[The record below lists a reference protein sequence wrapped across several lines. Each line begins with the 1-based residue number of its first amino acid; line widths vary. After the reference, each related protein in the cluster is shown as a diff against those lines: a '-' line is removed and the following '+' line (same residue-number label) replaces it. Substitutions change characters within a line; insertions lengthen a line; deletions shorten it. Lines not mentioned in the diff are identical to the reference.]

1 MGQDMTPVTFNGCF
15 GWLHVPR
22 EGAVGNIAVL
32 ICPSLMEDAVVAHA
46 SLRLLGDGLAA
57 AGYWALRFD
66 YPGTGDSCDGD
77 IEGNGGHWTA
87 WLQSVDAAATWL
99 RTTTGAER
107 LVVCGLRIGATLAA
121 LAAARRDDIAGF
133 VLFEPVL
140 GGHSYVRQLRLDA
153 EMLNGPRPARDDG
166 LEIREFR
173 FSARTLEQIAA
184 VDLRQLRLPAT
195 SKVAIFARSDARRLD
210 ECVRAWTGAGAE
222 VACLG
227 WEGLAPLVHQS
238 LIEEDPLADFTGVF
252 RWLEQA
258 APSRVGP
265 PRAMLVPRNA
275 SPEPAAL
282 HPPGCIETPL
292 NFGSDQ
298 RLFGMLCRP
307 ARASPGDVVIIG
319 NIGREPHY
327 GAARHTVAFARRL
340 ASVGIASLRIDYAG
354 LGDSLGPLGRENV
367 RSHVF
372 NVDRGPDVRAA
383 VDALEQRGFR
393 RFALQGVCSGAY
405 HAFHGALHEPRI
417 SELLLVNIPLYTLPD
432 GDVRA
437 HIEQRD
443 LAPLFQKLVIRR
455 SWQRLLSGQSN
466 LRNVVRAQLANVR
479 GKCVSKARRF
489 AQCLGLAQE
498 QSFAQ
503 QALTTLSKRGV
514 RTQFLFSPD
523 EGDIAV
529 FAREFG
535 RSGADLDAYAGAT
548 MRIVP
553 GMDHSQMKDAG
564 RDLAERWTIE
574 FLSEAHWPRARSD

>member
-1 MGQDMTPVTFNGCF
+1 MTPVTFDGCF
-15 GWLHVPR
+15 GWLHGPR
-22 EGAVGNIAVL
+22 EGVAGDVAVL

-46 SLRLLGDGLAA
+46 SLRLLADRLAA

-87 WLQSVDAAATWL
+87 WQQSVDAAASWL
-99 RTTTGAER
+99 RTTTGAQR

-121 LAAARRDDIAGF
+121 LAAARRDDIAGL
-133 VLFEPVL
+133 VLFEPVPS
-140 GGHSYVRQLRLDA
+140 GNTYVRQLRLDA
-153 EMLNGPRPARDDG
+153 EMLTGQRPAKEEG
-166 LEIREFR
+166 LAIREFR

-184 VDLRQLRLPAT
+184 VDLRQVRLPAA
-195 SKVAIFARSDARRLD
+195 SKVAIFARSDARRL
-210 ECVRAWTGAGAE
+210 EACVRAWTDGGTA
-222 VACLG
+222 VASLG
-227 WEGLAPLVHQS
+227 WEGLAPLVHQN
-238 LIEEDPLADFTGVF
+238 LIEEDALADFSGVL

-258 APSRVGP
+258 
-265 PRAMLVPRNA
+265 VPAGGLQQGATRLPHA
-275 SPEPAAL
+275 EPAAL

-292 NFGSDQ
+292 TFGDDR
-298 RLFGMLCRP
+298 RLFGMLCQP
-307 ARASPGDVVIIG
+307 THGAPGDVLIIG

-327 GAARHTVAFARRL
+327 GTARHSVAFARRL

-354 LGDSLGPLGRENV
+354 LGDSLGPTGRETV

-383 VDALEQRGFR
+383 VDALERLGFR

-405 HAFHGALHEPRI
+405 HAFHGALFEPRI
-417 SELLLVNIPLYTLPD
+417 SELLLVNIPLYTLPE

-443 LAPLFQKLVIRR
+443 LTPLFQKLVMRQ
-455 SWQRLLSGQSN
+455 SWERLLSGQSN
-466 LRNVVRAQLANVR
+466 LRNVVLAQLANVR
-479 GKCVSKARRF
+479 TKCASKARRF
-489 AQCLGLAQE
+489 AERLGLSRKR
-498 QSFAQ
+498 SFAQ
-503 QALTTLSKRGV
+503 QALATLSRRGV

-535 RSGADLDAYAGAT
+535 RMGADLHAYTGAT

-553 GMDHSQMKDAG
+553 GMDHSQMKDPG
-564 RDLAERWTIE
+564 RDRAEKWTIE
-574 FLSEAHWPRARSD
+574 FLTEAHWPQARSG

>member
-1 MGQDMTPVTFNGCF
+1 MTPVTFDGCF
-15 GWLHVPR
+15 GWLHAPR
-22 EGAVGNIAVL
+22 EGAVGDVAVL
-32 ICPSLMEDAVVAHA
+32 ICPSLMEDAVVAHC
-46 SLRLLGDGLAA
+46 SLRSLADGLAT
-57 AGYWALRFD
+57 AGHWALRFD
-66 YPGTGDSCDGD
+66 YPGTGDSCDGN

-87 WLQSVDAAATWL
+87 WQHSVDAAASWL

-121 LAAARRDDIAGF
+121 LATARRNDIAGL

-140 GGHSYVRQLRLDA
+140 DGHSYVRQLRLDA
-153 EMLNGPRPARDDG
+153 EMLNGQRPAKDEG
-166 LEIREFR
+166 LDIREFR
-173 FSARTLEQIAA
+173 FSARTLEQIAG
-184 VDLRQLRLPAT
+184 VDLRQLQLPAG
-195 SKVAIFARSDARRLD
+195 SKVAVFARSDARRLD
-210 ECVRAWTGAGAE
+210 ECLRVWTGAGAN
-222 VACLG
+222 VASLG
-227 WEGLAPLVHQS
+227 WEGLGPLVHQN
-238 LIEEDPLADFTGVF
+238 LIEEDSLADFRAVLH
-252 RWLEQA
+252 WLEQA
-258 APSRVGP
+258 VPVGDLQQSAAPL
-265 PRAMLVPRNA
+265 PRA
-275 SPEPAAL
+275 EAAEL
-282 HPPGCIETPL
+282 HLPGCIETPL
-292 NFGSDQ
+292 TFGGDR
-298 RLFGMLCRP
+298 RLFGMLCQP
-307 ARASPGDVVIIG
+307 AQAPPGDVVIIG

-327 GAARHTVAFARRL
+327 GTARHTVAFARRL

-354 LGDSLGPLGRENV
+354 LGDSLGPPGRENV

-372 NVDRGPDVRAA
+372 NIDRGPDVRAA

-405 HAFHGALHEPRI
+405 HAFHGALYEPRI

-443 LAPLFQKLVIRR
+443 LTPLFQKLVMRR
-455 SWQRLLSGQSN
+455 SWERLLSGESN
-466 LRNVVRAQLANVR
+466 LHNVMVAQLANVR
-479 GKCVSKARRF
+479 AKCASKVRRLG
-489 AQCLGLAQE
+489 QRLGLTRE
-498 QSFAQ
+498 MSFAQ
-503 QALTTLSKRGV
+503 QALATLSKRGV

-535 RSGADLDAYAGAT
+535 RTGADLGAYAGAT

-574 FLSEAHWPRARSD
+574 FLVEAHWPRARSD

>member
-1 MGQDMTPVTFNGCF
+1 MTPVIFDGCF
-15 GWLHVPR
+15 GWLHAPR
-22 EGAVGNIAVL
+22 EGAVGDVAVL
-32 ICPSLMEDAVVAHA
+32 ICPSLMEDAVVAHC
-46 SLRLLGDGLAA
+46 SLRSLADGLAT
-57 AGYWALRFD
+57 AGHWALRFD
-66 YPGTGDSCDGD
+66 YPGTGDSCDGN
-77 IEGNGGHWTA
+77 IAGNGGHWTA
-87 WLQSVDAAATWL
+87 WQHSVDAAASWL
-99 RTTTGAER
+99 RATTGAER

-121 LAAARRDDIAGF
+121 LATARRNDIAGL

-140 GGHSYVRQLRLDA
+140 DGHSYVRQLRLDA
-153 EMLNGPRPARDDG
+153 EMLNGQRPAKDEG
-166 LEIREFR
+166 LDIREFR
-173 FSARTLEQIAA
+173 FSAKTLEQIAG
-184 VDLRQLRLPAT
+184 VDLRQLQLPAG
-195 SKVAIFARSDARRLD
+195 SKVAVFARSDARRLD
-210 ECVRAWTGAGAE
+210 ECLRVWTGAGAN
-222 VACLG
+222 VASLG
-227 WEGLAPLVHQS
+227 WEGLGPLVHQN
-238 LIEEDPLADFTGVF
+238 LIEEDSLADFRAVL

-258 APSRVGP
+258 VPVGDLQQSAAPL
-265 PRAMLVPRNA
+265 PRA
-275 SPEPAAL
+275 EAAEL

-292 NFGSDQ
+292 TFGGDR
-298 RLFGMLCRP
+298 RLFGMLCQP
-307 ARASPGDVVIIG
+307 AQASPGDVVIIG

-443 LAPLFQKLVIRR
+443 LTPLFQKLVMRR

-466 LRNVVRAQLANVR
+466 LRNVVLAQLANVR
-479 GKCVSKARRF
+479 AKCVSKARRL
-489 AQCLGLAQE
+489 AQRLGLAQE

-503 QALTTLSKRGV
+503 QALMTLSKRGV

-574 FLSEAHWPRARSD
+574 FLAEAHWPRARSD